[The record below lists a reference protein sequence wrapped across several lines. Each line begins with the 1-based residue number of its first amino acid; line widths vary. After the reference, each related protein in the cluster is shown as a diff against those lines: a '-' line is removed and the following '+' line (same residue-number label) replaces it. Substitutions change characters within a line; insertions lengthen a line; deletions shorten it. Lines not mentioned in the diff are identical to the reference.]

1 MNIKS
6 TTLFVFF
13 LFSQAAGEE
22 DDHSSSGMD
31 HSGHTS
37 DMGMDQSGHTGD
49 MGMDHSG
56 HSSSGIDPSVNVF
69 CVKACSSTNEDP
81 CGDGMGQRPACTAV
95 TLQNPTEYGFDA
107 SNPPSTFL
115 GCSYDVCA
123 NVCAGTDPNSASDLQ
138 GDTICFPRMES
149 MDGMFALNDDA
160 NLAAVARGCVGSH
173 SMGEMGIMIG
183 STHIACESTFTKG
196 GVPLGSSAAPASSM
210 SPLLIAAMIGL
221 GTAIATL

>member
-69 CVKACSSTNEDP
+69 
-81 CGDGMGQRPACTAV
+81 
-95 TLQNPTEYGFDA
+95 
-107 SNPPSTFL
+107 
-115 GCSYDVCA
+115 
-123 NVCAGTDPNSASDLQ
+123 
-138 GDTICFPRMES
+138 
-149 MDGMFALNDDA
+149 
-160 NLAAVARGCVGSH
+160 
-173 SMGEMGIMIG
+173 
-183 STHIACESTFTKG
+183 
-196 GVPLGSSAAPASSM
+196 
-210 SPLLIAAMIGL
+210 
-221 GTAIATL
+221 